1 MSRPAPIQ
9 PPPIRPGRDGDADGF
24 IALIARCWANYP
36 GCVMDVD
43 GEMPEL
49 RALATYYAVPGG
61 ALWAAE
67 RDGAIV
73 GMAAVRPGASGARE
87 GGAWEVCRVYAD
99 PAHHG
104 TDLGHRLL
112 DAAEA
117 HARAHG
123 ARRLV
128 LWSDTRFDRAHR
140 FYEKRG
146 YVRAGGIRALDDL
159 SNSLEYGYAKPL
171 GACDVE
177 RLDAAA
183 AESAER
189 RLAAVLV
196 ACVDAGAAPGFWPP
210 LDGGAARGVW
220 RRVGRAVA
228 RGDAVL
234 LAAWHAGTL
243 AGTAVLDLD
252 TPQDQPHRAEV
263 ARLLVH
269 PEHHRRGLARALV
282 ERIEAEA
289 AAAGRSLLTFEAR
302 AGGAAEALC
311 RLSGWRE
318 GGRIPGY
325 ALDADG
331 TAHDAL
337 FFWKGVRPSQ

>member
-1 MSRPAPIQ
+1 M
-9 PPPIRPGRDGDADGF
+9 PPPPLRPGRDADADGF
-24 IALIARCWANYP
+24 IALIARCWADYP

-43 GEMPEL
+43 GEMPEV
-49 RALATYYAVPGG
+49 RALATYYAARGG

-67 RDGAIV
+67 RDGAV
-73 GMAAVRPGASGARE
+73 AGMVAVRPGADGD
-87 GGAWEVCRVYAD
+87 GAWEICRLYAD
-99 PAHHG
+99 PAQHG
-104 TDLGHRLL
+104 TGLGHRLL

-146 YVRAGGIRALDDL
+146 YVRAGGIRALGDL

-171 GACDVE
+171 GPCEVE

-189 RLAAVLV
+189 GLAEVLV
-196 ACVDAGAAPGFWPP
+196 ACVDAGGAPGFLPP
-210 LDGGAARGVW
+210 LDPGAAREVW

-228 RGDAVL
+228 RGEAVL
-234 LAAWHAGTL
+234 LAAWAGGTL
-243 AGTAVLDLD
+243 AGTATLDLA
-252 TPQDQPHRAEV
+252 TPRDQPHRADV
-263 ARLLVH
+263 TRLLVH
-269 PEHHRRGLARALV
+269 PEHRRRGLARALLG
-282 ERIEAEA
+282 RIEAEA
-289 AAAGRSLLTFEAR
+289 AAAGRGLLTGEAR

-311 RLSGWRE
+311 RRLDWQE

-325 ALDADG
+325 ALDAAG
-331 TAHDAL
+331 VAHDAL
-337 FFWKGVRPSQ
+337 LFWKRVRPAR

>member
-9 PPPIRPGRDGDADGF
+9 PPSLRPGRDADADGF
-24 IALIARCWANYP
+24 IALIARCWADYP

-43 GEMPEL
+43 GEVPEL
-49 RALATYYAVPGG
+49 RALATYYAGQGG

-67 RDGAIV
+67 QDGAIT
-73 GMAAVRPGASGARE
+73 GMVAARPVAGDD
-87 GGAWEVCRVYAD
+87 GAWEICRVYAD
-99 PAHHG
+99 PARHG
-104 TDLGHRLL
+104 TGLGHRLL

-146 YVRAGGIRALDDL
+146 YVRAGGIRALGDL

-171 GACDVE
+171 GACEVE

-189 RLAAVLV
+189 RLAEVMV
-196 ACVDAGAAPGFWPP
+196 ACVDAGGAPGFLPP
-210 LDGGAARGVW
+210 LDPGAAREVW
-220 RRVGRAVA
+220 RRVARAVA
-228 RGDAVL
+228 RGEAVL
-234 LAAWHAGTL
+234 LAAWSDGVL
-243 AGTAVLDLD
+243 AGAATLDLA
-252 TPQDQPHRAEV
+252 TPRDQPHRAGV
-263 ARLLVH
+263 TRLLVH
-269 PEHHRRGLARALV
+269 PEHRRRGLARALLA
-282 ERIEAEA
+282 RIEAEA
-289 AAAGRSLLTFEAR
+289 VAERRGLLTGEAR
-302 AGGAAEALC
+302 AGGAAEALY
-311 RLSGWRE
+311 RRSGWQE

-331 TAHDAL
+331 GAHDAL
-337 FFWKGVRPSQ
+337 FVWKHVRPVP